1 MAGAILGQMTQLH
14 TLLASFR
21 NSRSTLDS
29 PTGILLAP
37 LIGDTVVYLFSSKL
51 SLSLH
56 V

>member
-1 MAGAILGQMTQLH
+1 MAGAIWGQKVH
-14 TLLASFR
+14 TLFVSFR

-37 LIGDTVVYLFSSKL
+37 RIDDTVVYLFSSKL